1 MSATASSS
9 ISATVTITIGSKTV
23 TLDSSDLGSLQ
34 KPQVFNLP
42 EGGINF
48 TTQEVIDWVNATF
61 GTSLAVPTSITD
73 LVQANISMEDLYMTS
88 VKDFRTDVSL
98 TFQLGKSFSIFPG
111 LSVDSLGLKMKYEPA
126 SSIAGVDPAEAAP
139 GANIIIGG
147 TGLANPISVTIGDSA
162 ATIVKSTDNNFLTV
176 TVPAGLT
183 DGVAAISVTD
193 SDGAEITNDAT
204 ESKSK
209 ELKFQCT
216 ITVNLKAEIKHP
228 TAL

>member
-98 TFQLGKSFSIFPG
+98 TFQSGQSFAGSMTG
-111 LSVDSLGLKMKYEPA
+111 MELWSVPPQVQST
-126 SSIAGVDPAEAAP
+126 VDPYLVKFSLKPYTSDQILASQDK
-139 GANIIIGG
+139 GLGG
-147 TGLANPISVTIGDSA
+147 YWLPSDADSTSIKDRTTTNHA
-162 ATIVKSTDNNFLTV
+162 ATI
-176 TVPAGLT
+176 
-183 DGVAAISVTD
+183 
-193 SDGAEITNDAT
+193 
-204 ESKSK
+204 
-209 ELKFQCT
+209 LK
-216 ITVNLKAEIKHP
+216 K
-228 TAL
+228 